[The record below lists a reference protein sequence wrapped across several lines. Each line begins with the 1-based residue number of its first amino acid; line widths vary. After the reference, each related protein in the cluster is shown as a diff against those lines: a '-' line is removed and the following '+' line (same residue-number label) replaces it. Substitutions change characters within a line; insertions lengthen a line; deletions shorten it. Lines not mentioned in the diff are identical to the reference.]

1 MAWFSFFGIVV
12 ALVVIIV
19 GTLRGHSLI
28 LVSTIA
34 ALVCAI
40 TGAIA
45 TVAMPVFMCTMAGND
60 KMDYQLRL
68 LLRFNKLYHQGARSR
83 AYYVDN

>member
-45 TVAMPVFMCTMAGND
+45 TVAMQGYAGV
-60 KMDYQLRL
+60 
-68 LLRFNKLYHQGARSR
+68 
-83 AYYVDN
+83 YVYRGQE